1 MGDVNSVEA
10 MGFGWSGGILRPS
23 GSFSHDAMP
32 GTIEPASPLM
42 VAHGW
47 GLTARTVRQS
57 RPRNVLQPFAL
68 DTRMAIMPCGDD

>member
-1 MGDVNSVEA
+1 
-10 MGFGWSGGILRPS
+10 
-23 GSFSHDAMP
+23 MP

-57 RPRNVLQPFAL
+57 RPRNVLQPLRWTPARQL
-68 DTRMAIMPCGDD
+68 CRAETI